1 MARPDDPW
9 TRSEIPGTPPIPV
22 IYEDNHL
29 LVVIKPAGLLSQE
42 DHTGAPDILSLAK
55 AWIEKRD
62 QKPGRAWMGLVHR
75 LDRPV
80 SGVMVLAKTSKAASR
95 ISEQIRQRT
104 VEKSYLLVCSGVP
117 DPAGEWSHHL
127 KKEPGSN
134 TSRVVQTPGKGS
146 KESRLRFRNLA
157 TTSDR
162 SASLVHVELITG
174 RSHQIRVQFA
184 HMGYPLL
191 GDRKYGGPKTSLP
204 APALLSGSFSLDHPT
219 QKERLRFVA
228 PLPDKAPWNRF
239 GGTEAVRDLL

>member
-9 TRSEIPGTPPIPV
+9 TRSEIPGQPPIPV

-42 DHTGAPDILSLAK
+42 DHSGAPDILTLAK
-55 AWIEKRD
+55 SWIEKRD

-75 LDRPV
+75 LDRPI

-104 VEKSYLLVCSGVP
+104 VSKTYLLVCHGVP
-117 DPAGEWSHHL
+117 EPAGEWSHLL
-127 KKEPGSN
+127 KKDPQSN
-134 TSRVVQTPGKGS
+134 TSRVVLTSEKGS
-146 KESRLRFRNLA
+146 KSSKLRFQRLA
-157 TTSDR
+157 TTGTKE
-162 SASLVHVELITG
+162 ASLVHVELITG

-191 GDRKYGGPKTSLP
+191 GDRKYGDPNSSL
-204 APALLSGSFSLDHPT
+204 ASPALQSGSFSLDHPT
-219 QKERLRFVA
+219 QKGRLRFVA
-228 PLPDKAPWNRF
+228 PLPEEDPWNRF
-239 GGTEAVRDLL
+239 GGTEALRDLL